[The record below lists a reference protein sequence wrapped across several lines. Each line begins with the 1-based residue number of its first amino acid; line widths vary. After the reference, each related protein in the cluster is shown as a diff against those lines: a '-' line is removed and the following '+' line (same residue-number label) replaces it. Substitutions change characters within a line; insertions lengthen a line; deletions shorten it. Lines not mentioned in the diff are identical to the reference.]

1 MYAGVHIQYHMFTA
15 DPTAVTHATKAAE
28 MTQGRACVNPHRSPP
43 QRHEWFVASE
53 ILSRS
58 NKLSTQPRGGLNVY
72 CVSRH
77 LKTLEGRGLI
87 ESDGFQNGRKRYR
100 RL

>member
-1 MYAGVHIQYHMFTA
+1 MRRRNRME
-15 DPTAVTHATKAAE
+15 AV
-28 MTQGRACVNPHRSPP
+28 MRAIETWKES
-43 QRHEWFVASE
+43 EWFVASE